1 MYHNPFG
8 MDDDGFSPFPGQR
21 AARPGAFMRQL
32 RCYPVSFIGRDELER
47 GDKIILPTSAL
58 ALLTR
63 LNITYPMLFKLE
75 SLGGHSTHCGVLEFL
90 AKEGHVYI
98 PYWMMQNLQINEGD
112 MLKVGN
118 AVLEKGNFVKFQP
131 QTEDFLAIS
140 NPRSVL
146 ERTLRSFTCLSNGD
160 SIPINYNGK
169 NYWIDVLDVK
179 PGTAVSII
187 ETDVN
192 VDFAPPPGYKEPIAP
207 PKQEGSSS
215 RPGQVIFGEDKVG
228 GKPGIE
234 SKGRKLVE
242 SSDSESEEE
251 GESKTAQPEQR
262 FPGDVGGYDI
272 LVQYSRYGLGFDRR
286 ISFPRI

>member
-1 MYHNPFG
+1 M
-8 MDDDGFSPFPGQR
+8 
-21 AARPGAFMRQL
+21 
-32 RCYPVSFIGRDELER
+32 
-47 GDKIILPTSAL
+47 
-58 ALLTR
+58 
-63 LNITYPMLFKLE
+63 
-75 SLGGHSTHCGVLEFL
+75 
-90 AKEGHVYI
+90 
-98 PYWMMQNLQINEGD
+98 
-112 MLKVGN
+112 
-118 AVLEKGNFVKFQP
+118 
-131 QTEDFLAIS
+131 
-140 NPRSVL
+140 
-146 ERTLRSFTCLSNGD
+146 
-160 SIPINYNGK
+160 
-169 NYWIDVLDVK
+169 
-179 PGTAVSII
+179 SII